1 MCAIEQSCP
10 GRSGL
15 IDAATNIRAWGL
27 RLIQVLF
34 ASVASAPAELSAR
47 KSEKS

>member
-10 GRSGL
+10 ERSGL
-15 IDAATNIRAWGL
+15 IDAATITRACGL
-27 RLIQVLF
+27 RPIQVLF
-34 ASVASAPAELSAR
+34 ASVASDPAELSAR